1 MTAVDL
7 NAAVRRHVLARLH
20 EWHGIDPTLINCD
33 QPLAELGFT
42 SRDSVALAAELS
54 ELAGVKL
61 PTTVLWEAPTV
72 DRLARRVAGEAA
84 VAQEQAAATKE
95 AADAPL
101 TVPTVDGAI
110 AVVGIGCRLPGS
122 VSSPADFWRLL
133 SDGADGVG
141 TMPPDRWE
149 GFVAIDD
156 PHVLEVGL
164 HGGFLDDIAGF
175 DAEFFGIPPSEAAV
189 MDPQQR
195 MLLEVAHEA
204 LDHAAICAGGLA
216 GSRTGVFVGISGN
229 EYARLTTADLSRI
242 DAWTPPGAA
251 LSIAANRLSYTL
263 DLRGPSVALDTA
275 CSSSLVAVHHAARSL
290 STGEC
295 DLALAGG
302 VNALLSPVITLAF
315 QRAGALAPDGRC
327 KAFDAAANGMVRSEG
342 CSVLVLRRLADAE
355 RSGDRVLAVIRGSA
369 VNSDGRSNGLLA
381 PNAEAQRALLQHVY
395 AVGGPVAPEQL
406 DYVEA
411 HGTGTALGDPV
422 EAGALGS
429 VLGVGRDPDQPLL
442 IGSVKTNLGHLEAAA
457 GITSLAKTVL
467 ALHHGTVP
475 KQLHFTEPSPHIDFQ
490 ANTLRVVTEAE
501 PWPRYSGVASAGV
514 SAFGFGGTNAHVL
527 VQEYRPTVK
536 PAEPPAGE
544 SVDCA
549 AVFAI
554 DGPSI
559 ERLRED
565 AAGLASWLRSE
576 SGARA
581 RPIDVAHTLLGRL
594 GNRQCRAA
602 VVARTREEAAEA
614 FTHLA
619 EGKPHPATTLG
630 VGRTGVGVAGGAGA
644 STGAG
649 AADAVWV
656 FSGYGSQWPGMAK
669 GLLEAEPVFAAAI
682 ERLEP
687 LILRHGKLSLRA
699 HLESGATLTAA
710 SVVQPVLFG
719 IQIALADLWRAY
731 GLRPAAVIG
740 HSMGEVAAAVVAGA
754 IDEEAGVRI
763 IVERSRLLEGL
774 SGGAMAVVDLTSEQV
789 EQHARELTTLSVA
802 VHSSPQQCVVA
813 GAPDDVERLVDLVS
827 SKGGHARTMPVA
839 ASGHT
844 LHVDPL
850 LEPLSARLGTIKA
863 RPPHCR
869 LYSTSQQDPRL
880 ESAFE
885 TGYWLR
891 NLREPV
897 RFQQAVSAAIED
909 GLRTFVEVSPH
920 PTQLHPITE
929 TLRAAG
935 AQDAVVLASLRR
947 DTDEPVAIR
956 LTAATLL
963 LRGTLNVGKAR
974 GALHPGARIVD
985 VPSARWRHQRHW
997 ADSHAL
1003 PVVDA
1008 VGAVDASPSGATEP
1022 GRSARDRLRDFV
1034 AQVMGYSPQSI
1045 GDDTPLTELGLD
1057 SLHAMRI
1064 LSMVESEYAVKIPPA
1079 ALLQRGT
1086 IAQLA
1091 ELIPETNVT
1100 HGGGVLPRDATER
1113 LVAQACQ
1120 QVFGTLVS
1128 DVTEQLGALAEDP
1141 ERAAKL
1147 TRLLGERVGAPVPE
1161 LAQIEGTST
1170 VASIADLLRPLLE
1183 APVDGPVRVLR
1194 STGTRPPLFLIHPA
1208 GGSSAVYRALVD
1220 RLDSDQPCYGLE
1232 RLPGTEDVP
1241 SRAAQYARLIRNR
1254 CPDGPWT
1261 VGGWS
1266 FGGVVGQETARLLS
1280 EHGTV
1285 SALILIDSVLPLP
1298 DPGLDPQK
1306 LVRSRFEGFAEYVGI
1321 AYGSPL
1327 ILPYEELA
1335 ELDDEAQ
1342 IETVLEILRKSVDLP
1357 EAALAHQRDSYLDMR
1372 SGERHT
1378 PRRYA
1383 GRTVLYRATE
1393 PAPHT
1398 VRDVRYEREDE
1409 ALGWDELCE
1418 DLTVHPLPGHH
1429 LCLLDPPVVDVLA
1442 RLLDADL
1449 RS

>member
-1 MTAVDL
+1 M
-7 NAAVRRHVLARLH
+7 
-20 EWHGIDPTLINCD
+20 
-33 QPLAELGFT
+33 
-42 SRDSVALAAELS
+42 
-54 ELAGVKL
+54 
-61 PTTVLWEAPTV
+61 
-72 DRLARRVAGEAA
+72 
-84 VAQEQAAATKE
+84 
-95 AADAPL
+95 
-101 TVPTVDGAI
+101 
-110 AVVGIGCRLPGS
+110 
-122 VSSPADFWRLL
+122 
-133 SDGADGVG
+133 
-141 TMPPDRWE
+141 
-149 GFVAIDD
+149 
-156 PHVLEVGL
+156 
-164 HGGFLDDIAGF
+164 
-175 DAEFFGIPPSEAAV
+175 
-189 MDPQQR
+189 
-195 MLLEVAHEA
+195 
-204 LDHAAICAGGLA
+204 
-216 GSRTGVFVGISGN
+216 
-229 EYARLTTADLSRI
+229 
-242 DAWTPPGAA
+242 
-251 LSIAANRLSYTL
+251 
-263 DLRGPSVALDTA
+263 
-275 CSSSLVAVHHAARSL
+275 
-290 STGEC
+290 
-295 DLALAGG
+295 
-302 VNALLSPVITLAF
+302 
-315 QRAGALAPDGRC
+315 
-327 KAFDAAANGMVRSEG
+327 
-342 CSVLVLRRLADAE
+342 
-355 RSGDRVLAVIRGSA
+355 
-369 VNSDGRSNGLLA
+369 
-381 PNAEAQRALLQHVY
+381 
-395 AVGGPVAPEQL
+395 
-406 DYVEA
+406 
-411 HGTGTALGDPV
+411 
-422 EAGALGS
+422 
-429 VLGVGRDPDQPLL
+429 
-442 IGSVKTNLGHLEAAA
+442 
-457 GITSLAKTVL
+457 
-467 ALHHGTVP
+467 
-475 KQLHFTEPSPHIDFQ
+475 
-490 ANTLRVVTEAE
+490 
-501 PWPRYSGVASAGV
+501 

-527 VQEYRPTVK
+527 VQEYRPTVE
-536 PAEPPAGE
+536 PAEQPAGE

-614 FTHLA
+614 LTHLA

-630 VGRTGVGVAGGAGA
+630 VAGAGA
-644 STGAG
+644 GAGAG

-719 IQIALADLWRAY
+719 IQIALADLWLAY

-754 IDEEAGVRI
+754 IGEEAGVRI

-789 EQHARELTTLSVA
+789 ERHARELTTLCVA
-802 VHSSPQQCVVA
+802 VHSSPRQCVVA
-813 GAPDDVERLVDLVS
+813 GAPDEVERLVALVS
-827 SKGGHARTMPVA
+827 SEGGHARTMPVA

-850 LEPLSARLGTIKA
+850 LEPLSARLGTIEA
-863 RPPHCR
+863 QPPQCR

-947 DTDEPVAIR
+947 DADEPVAIR

-963 LRGTLNVGKAR
+963 LRGTLNLGKAR

-985 VPSARWRHQRHW
+985 VPSARWRHRRHW
-997 ADSHAL
+997 ADSHTI

-1008 VGAVDASPSGATEP
+1008 VGAVDASPSEPTEP

-1064 LSMVESEYAVKIPPA
+1064 LSMVEREYAVQIPPA

-1100 HGGGVLPRDATER
+1100 HGGVLPRDATER

-1120 QVFGTLVS
+1120 QVFGTLVG
-1128 DVTEQLGALAEDP
+1128 DVTEHLGALAEDP
-1141 ERAAKL
+1141 ERSAKL
-1147 TRLLGERVGAPVPE
+1147 TRLLCERVGAPVPE
-1161 LAQIEGTST
+1161 LAQIETTST

-1194 STGTRPPLFLIHPA
+1194 SAGSRPPLFLIHPA

-1220 RLDSDQPCYGLE
+1220 RLDSAQPCFGLE
-1232 RLPGTEDVP
+1232 RLQGNEDVP
-1241 SRAAQYARLIRNR
+1241 SRAAQYERLIRDQ

-1266 FGGVVGQETARLLS
+1266 FGGVVAQETARLLS
-1280 EHGTV
+1280 EHGKV

-1306 LVRSRFEGFAEYVGI
+1306 LVRSRFEGFAEYVGT

-1327 ILPYEELA
+1327 ILPYEKLA
-1335 ELDDEAQ
+1335 ELDDISQ

-1357 EAALAHQRDSYLDMR
+1357 EAALAHQRDSYLDLR

-1383 GRTVLYRATE
+1383 GRTLLYRATE

-1398 VRDVRYEREDE
+1398 VRDIRYERDDE

-1418 DLTVHPLPGHH
+1418 DLTVRPLPGHH